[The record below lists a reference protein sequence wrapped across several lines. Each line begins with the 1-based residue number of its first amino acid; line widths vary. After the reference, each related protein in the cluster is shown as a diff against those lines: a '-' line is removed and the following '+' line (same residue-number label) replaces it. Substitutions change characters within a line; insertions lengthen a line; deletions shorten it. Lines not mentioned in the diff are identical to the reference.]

1 MLLHLAVL
9 FQSAA
14 SRLHREEGATMVEY
28 GIMVAL
34 IAVVAFAAVQLLGT
48 EVQGTFEDISGGIS
62 GGTPTP

>member
-48 EVQGTFEDISGGIS
+48 EVQGTFDDISTNLGPIN
-62 GGTPTP
+62 P